1 MYLLLGNA
9 HMERSDYE
17 GAVQLF
23 EHAQAQMRHYGGPPL
38 LVVSLVSFLMGILQV
53 CNVSKSLTD
62 SDRYPDGNLIISASR
77 LDSVCV
83 KLCM

>member
-38 LVVSLVSFLMGILQV
+38 LVVSLVSFLMGILQ
-53 CNVSKSLTD
+53 
-62 SDRYPDGNLIISASR
+62 RIEIARR
-77 LDSVCV
+77 L
-83 KLCM
+83 